1 LDLPKGK
8 YTRIAI
14 FMNVFDVHVNRAPM
28 AGEVTDKFYFPG
40 AFLNASLDKA
50 STDNERLGLVMKT
63 DHGTTIGFVQ
73 IAGLVARRILCDA
86 MEGDRLRAGEQ
97 YGIIRFGSRV
107 DVWLPQPVKV
117 LVAAGQT
124 TLAGET
130 MIADYARGAKAN
142 AESIA
147 R

>member
-1 LDLPKGK
+1 
-8 YTRIAI
+8 
-14 FMNVFDVHVNRAPM
+14 M
-28 AGEVTDKFYFPG
+28 TDKFYFPG

-63 DHGTTIGFVQ
+63 DHGPTIGFVQ

-86 MEGDRLRAGEQ
+86 MEGDRLCAGEQ